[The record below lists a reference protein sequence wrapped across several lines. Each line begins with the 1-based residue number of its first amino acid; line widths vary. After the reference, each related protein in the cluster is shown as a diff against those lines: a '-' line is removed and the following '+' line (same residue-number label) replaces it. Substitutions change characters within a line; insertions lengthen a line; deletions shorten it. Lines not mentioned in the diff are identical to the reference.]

1 MSKRIFFLR
10 NTILILFLSLPLQAA
25 DWVYTVVEGDNLWDF
40 SAKHL
45 DSVMRFEQLRKLNN
59 IKNPKRLQPG
69 SWLRVPMKWI
79 RSNAVPARIGLL
91 EGKVRIIRADGS
103 AENSLQ
109 SGVLIHLGDTLNTGQ
124 NSSASVIFADNSSLT
139 LYSDTEMRF
148 DHLSAYG
155 ETGMVDSRVHLGQGR
170 METKVKPTSG
180 PGSRFEIHT
189 PSAITAVR
197 GTAYRA
203 AVSPS
208 GDSSSIEVLEG
219 NVVVSGAEQE
229 TLVSAG
235 FGTQVALGKAPAE
248 PRKLLPSPNLHELP
262 APLRALQWQLS
273 WQSLDG
279 ANSYRAEISSSADF
293 DVLQWEA
300 VVQEPQV
307 KLPDLADGDYWF
319 RVRGI
324 DEVGLE
330 GNSAVQSLLLNR
342 HPQPPTSLSPAD
354 DEMLD
359 VAGVEL
365 KWQQISDVRGYLLEV
380 AADHSFEEIVFKK
393 EIDDKGEFVVT
404 ELTQPGRYFW
414 RVAAIA
420 EDGEV
425 GPSGAIRSWRLR
437 ADIEAPNV
445 VVTATEAHV
454 ASSWQALKPG
464 YRYHVQLAHD
474 ADFEQLE
481 FDQIISANEQTF
493 AHIYSQ
499 LRYLRVCAVD
509 EDDYHGPWSSVQKV
523 DPLLGK
529 SVWIVPISTIMG
541 LLFL

>member
-91 EGKVRIIRADGS
+91 EGKVRIVRADGS
-103 AENSLQ
+103 AENSLE

-170 METKVKPTSG
+170 METKVKPTAG

-203 AVSPS
+203 AISPS

-219 NVVVSGAEQE
+219 DVVVSGAEQE

-248 PRKLLPSPNLHELP
+248 PRKLLPTPGLHALP
-262 APLRALQWQLS
+262 EPLRALQWQLS

-279 ANSYRAEISSSADF
+279 AISYRAEISSSADF

-330 GNSAVQSLLLNR
+330 GNSAVQPLLLNR
-342 HPQPPTSLSPAD
+342 HPQPPSAVSPAD
-354 DEMLD
+354 GEMLD
-359 VAGVEL
+359 FAGVEL

-380 AADHSFEEIVFKK
+380 ATDHAFAEIVFKK
-393 EIDDKGEFVVT
+393 ETDNKGEFVVA
-404 ELTQPGRYFW
+404 ELTQPGGYFW
-414 RVAAIA
+414 RVSAIA

-425 GPSGAIRSWRLR
+425 GLPGAIRSWQLR

-454 ASSWQALKPG
+454 ASNWHALKPS

-474 ADFEQLE
+474 ADFKQLE

-493 AHIYSQ
+493 DHIYSQ

>member
-10 NTILILFLSLPLQAA
+10 NAILILLFSLPLQAA

-91 EGKVRIIRADGS
+91 EGKVRILRADGS
-103 AENSLQ
+103 AENSLK

-170 METKVKPTSG
+170 METKVKPTAG

-203 AVSPS
+203 SISPN

-219 NVVVSGAEQE
+219 DVVVSGAEQQ

-235 FGTQVALGKAPAE
+235 FGTQVALGKAPTE
-248 PRKLLPSPNLHELP
+248 PRKLLPSPGLHELP
-262 APLRALQWQLS
+262 EPLRALEWQLN

-330 GNSAVQSLLLNR
+330 GNSAVQSLLLDR

-354 DEMLD
+354 GEMLD
-359 VAGVEL
+359 FGGVEL
-365 KWQQISDVRGYLLEV
+365 KWQQISKVRGYLLEV
-380 AADHSFEEIVFKK
+380 AADQAFEEIVFKQ
-393 EIDDKGEFVVT
+393 ETDDKTQFEVT
-404 ELTQPGRYFW
+404 ELKQPGRYFW
-414 RVAAIA
+414 RVSAIA

-425 GPSGAIRSWRLR
+425 GPSGAVRSWRLR
-437 ADIEAPNV
+437 ADMESPNV
-445 VVTATEAHV
+445 IVTATEAHV
-454 ASSWQALKPG
+454 VSNWQPLNSN

-474 ADFEQLE
+474 ADFKQLE

-493 AHIYSQ
+493 DHIYSQ
-499 LRYLRVCAVD
+499 LRYIRVCAVD

-529 SVWIVPISTIMG
+529 SVWIVPISAIMG

>member
-1 MSKRIFFLR
+1 MLKRIFFLR
-10 NTILILFLSLPLQAA
+10 NTFLILLFSLPVQAS
-25 DWVYTVVEGDNLWDF
+25 DWVYTVVDGDNLWDF

-45 DSVMRFEQLRKLNN
+45 DSVMRYEQLRKLNN

-79 RSNAVPARIGLL
+79 RSNAIPARVGLL
-91 EGKVRIIRADGS
+91 EGKVRIVRADGS
-103 AENSLQ
+103 AENKLE

-124 NSSASVIFADNSSLT
+124 NSSASIIFADNSSLT

-170 METKVKPTSG
+170 METKVKPTAG

-203 AVSPS
+203 AISPS
-208 GDSSSIEVLEG
+208 GDSSSFEVLEG
-219 NVVVSGAEQE
+219 DVVVSGAEQD

-235 FGTQVALGKAPAE
+235 FGTQVALGKAPAK
-248 PRKLLPSPNLHELP
+248 PRKLLPPP
-262 APLRALQWQLS
+262 AMDEMPQPLRALQWQLS
-273 WQSLDG
+273 WQALDG
-279 ANSYRAEISSSADF
+279 AKSYRAEISSSRHFA
-293 DVLQWEA
+293 VLQWES
-300 VVQEPQV
+300 VVDKPLV

-324 DEVGLE
+324 DEIGLE
-330 GNSAVQSLLLNR
+330 GQSAVQPLLLDR

-354 DEMLD
+354 GEMLD
-359 VAGVEL
+359 VGGVEL

-380 AADHSFEEIVFKK
+380 ADDQTFENILYKK
-393 EIDDKGEFVVT
+393 ETDDKGQFEVT
-404 ELTQPGRYFW
+404 ELKQPGRYFW
-414 RVAAIA
+414 RVSAIA

-437 ADIEAPNV
+437 ADMESPNV
-445 VVTATEAHV
+445 IVTAKEAHV
-454 ASSWQALKPG
+454 ASHWQPLNPN

-474 ADFEQLE
+474 ADFKQLE
-481 FDQIISANEQTF
+481 FDQIITANEQTF
-493 AHIYSQ
+493 DHIYSQ

-509 EDDYHGPWSSVQKV
+509 EDDYHGPWSSVHKV

-529 SVWIVPISTIMG
+529 SVWIVPINTIMG

>member
-1 MSKRIFFLR
+1 MSKRFFFLR
-10 NTILILFLSLPLQAA
+10 NTILVLLFSLPLQAA

-45 DSVMRFEQLRKLNN
+45 DSVMRYEQLGKLNN

-91 EGKVRIIRADGS
+91 EGKVRITRADGS
-103 AENSLQ
+103 AENSLE

-170 METKVKPTSG
+170 METKVKPTAG

-203 AVSPS
+203 AISPG
-208 GDSSSIEVLEG
+208 GDSSTIEVLEG
-219 NVVVSGAEQE
+219 DVVVSGAEQQ

-235 FGTQVALGKAPAE
+235 FGTQVALGKAPTE
-248 PRKLLPSPNLHELP
+248 PRKLLPSPHLLEIP
-262 APLRALQWQLS
+262 QPLRVLQWQLR
-273 WQSLDG
+273 WQTLDG
-279 ANSYRAEISSSADF
+279 ANSYRAEISSSRHF
-293 DVLQWEA
+293 DVLKWEA

-307 KLPDLADGDYWF
+307 DLPDLSDGDYWF

-324 DEVGLE
+324 DEVGFE
-330 GNSAVQSLLLNR
+330 GKSAVQPLLLDR

-354 DEMLD
+354 GEMLD
-359 VAGVEL
+359 IGGVEL

-380 AADHSFEEIVFKK
+380 AADQDFKEIVYKK
-393 EIDDKGEFVVT
+393 ETDEQGQLMVT
-404 ELTQPGRYFW
+404 ELNQPGRYFW
-414 RVAAIA
+414 RVSAIA

-425 GPSGAIRSWRLR
+425 GPPGAVRSWRLR
-437 ADIEAPNV
+437 TDMEPPSV
-445 VVTATEAHV
+445 VVTATEANV
-454 ASSWQALKPG
+454 VSSWPWLNPN

-474 ADFEQLE
+474 PDFKQLE
-481 FDQIISANEQTF
+481 FDQIITTNEQAF
-493 AHIYSQ
+493 DHIYSQ

-509 EDDYHGPWSSVQKV
+509 TDDYHGPWSSVHKV

-529 SVWIVPISTIMG
+529 SVWIVPISAIMG

>member
-10 NTILILFLSLPLQAA
+10 NAILILLFSLPLQAA

-79 RSNAVPARIGLL
+79 RSNAIPARIGLL
-91 EGKVRIIRADGS
+91 EGKVRILRADGS
-103 AENSLQ
+103 AENSLK

-170 METKVKPTSG
+170 METKVKPTAG

-203 AVSPS
+203 AISPN

-219 NVVVSGAEQE
+219 DVVVSGAEQQ

-235 FGTQVALGKAPAE
+235 FGTQVALGKAPTE
-248 PRKLLPSPNLHELP
+248 PRKLLPSPGLHELP
-262 APLRALQWQLS
+262 EPLRALEWQLN

-330 GNSAVQSLLLNR
+330 GNSAVQSLLLDR

-354 DEMLD
+354 GEMLD
-359 VAGVEL
+359 FGGVEL
-365 KWQQISDVRGYLLEV
+365 KWQQISKVRGYLLEV
-380 AADHSFEEIVFKK
+380 AADQAFEEIVFKQ
-393 EIDDKGEFVVT
+393 ETDDKTQFEVT
-404 ELTQPGRYFW
+404 ELKQPGRYFW
-414 RVAAIA
+414 RVSAIA

-425 GPSGAIRSWRLR
+425 GPSGAVRSWRLR
-437 ADIEAPNV
+437 ADMESPNV
-445 VVTATEAHV
+445 IVTATEAHV
-454 ASSWQALKPG
+454 VSNWQPLNSN

-474 ADFEQLE
+474 ADFKQLE

-493 AHIYSQ
+493 DHIYSQ
-499 LRYLRVCAVD
+499 LRYIRVCAVD

-529 SVWIVPISTIMG
+529 SVWIVPISAIMG